1 MQALLRIGTAVA
13 LTLAGFGLI
22 VESSRFGLLRNRP
35 LFLLVAI
42 PLALLCL
49 WSWRRANPQ
58 DQDRP

>member
-1 MQALLRIGTAVA
+1 MQALFRIGAA
-13 LTLAGFGLI
+13 IAFTLLGFGLI

-35 LFLLVAI
+35 LFLLVAV

-58 DQDRP
+58 DRP